1 MDSSYVFMI
10 GNFSGLFLGFL
21 LFCVIYM
28 VNRHFARK
36 ALRDLFDKY
45 GVPNGLDYYQGMA
58 KTCPDEEGRR
68 LLEEEADCY
77 LVLQRE
83 HEDRMNQ
90 IARKYP
96 SRE

>member
-1 MDSSYVFMI
+1 MDPSYVFLL
-10 GNFSGLFLGFL
+10 GNFSGLFLAFL
-21 LFCVIYM
+21 LFSVVYM

-36 ALRDLFDKY
+36 ALRDLFGKY

-58 KTCPDEEGRR
+58 KACPDEAGRR
-68 LLEEEADCY
+68 ELEEEADRY

-83 HEDRMNQ
+83 HEDRLNQ
-90 IARKYP
+90 IIRNHP